1 MTVKGKG
8 YFIIVYHFKICFVWS
23 IAWTGETVNMDEF
36 FSFFLR
42 LFYTKLQTQDAL
54 RFVAK
59 EPRAELIIILPF
71 QRKANHHPNFWES

>member
-1 MTVKGKG
+1 
-8 YFIIVYHFKICFVWS
+8 
-23 IAWTGETVNMDEF
+23 MDEF

-71 QRKANHHPNFWES
+71 HRKANHHANFWKS